1 MPEPTY
7 RELLDQKRLESIRQ
21 MLCGQPRSCADFIRS
36 LLSTTSTLTRL
47 AYTIDMGTFFDFA
60 LKELTCFDVKTADQV
75 TDAEIARLK
84 PRDIEIYADYLSLY
98 YRQTGEG
105 SDEQRMLKNQT
116 YGVMRKLSSLR
127 SFFNYLFRTQR
138 IPANIATLV
147 PLPKKHEKPILLLE
161 REEMQNLLNAIATG
175 EQLTPQQAAF
185 HRLTQT
191 RDFAMVMLFL
201 GTGIRV
207 SECVGINLEDLDF
220 HSNALLVTRKGGNQV
235 ILYFPQE
242 VAEALQAY
250 LTQREN
256 LTPMPGHAHALF
268 LSLQKRRMTQRA
280 VEKMVKKY
288 AMLVVPLK
296 KRMSP
301 HKLRST
307 YATNLYHETGDI
319 YLVAE
324 ALGHADVNTTR
335 KHYAS
340 MSDVRMRHAA
350 ASTHLLREGSATG
363 RLAETQNTPAA
374 VPDSPTAI
382 PIADSPTPLITEH
395 TAGTQAKEPITS
407 VIKEQE
413 TTTAADVIPSS
424 SEYVFAA
431 QVAAT
436 LSPPAEK
443 TFADQE
449 AQPYS
454 MPAQKTEVM
463 QALDSSPATPEGTG
477 AAQTAKT
484 LPAPMEK
491 PLAVQGTEPPLPN
504 DDTAPA
510 IQPIRQSLPESG
522 ESNSEI
528 SPSAESAPRRP
539 LTHRAHAAAQRNSR

>member
-47 AYTIDMGTFFDFA
+47 AYTIDLGTFFDFA
-60 LKELTCFDVKTADQV
+60 LKELTCFDAKTADQV

-105 SDEQRMLKNQT
+105 TDEQRMLKNQT

-175 EQLTPQQAAF
+175 EQLTPQQSAF
-185 HRLTQT
+185 HRLTQA

-242 VAEALQAY
+242 VADALQAY
-250 LTQREN
+250 LAQRD
-256 LTPMPGHAHALF
+256 TVTSMPGHEHALF

-350 ASTHLLREGSATG
+350 ASTHLLREEPDSEPS
-363 RLAETQNTPAA
+363 AETRVSPAA
-374 VPDSPTAI
+374 VPDSPMSV
-382 PIADSPTPLITEH
+382 PSADSPMPFIPERA
-395 TAGTQAKEPITS
+395 AGAQAEEPITS
-407 VIKEQE
+407 ESREQE
-413 TTTAADVIPSS
+413 SIHVTDATPASVEPAFTAQ
-424 SEYVFAA
+424 AA
-431 QVAAT
+431 EP
-436 LSPPAEK
+436 LSPPTEES
-443 TFADQE
+443 FAVQE
-449 AQPYS
+449 TEPHS
-454 MPAQKTEVM
+454 MPSEKPKVM
-463 QALDSSPATPEGTG
+463 QAVTSTPAATEKMDDTQTMQASLAPTERSLTAQGAESPIQESDTTPE
-477 AAQTAKT
+477 Q
-484 LPAPMEK
+484 
-491 PLAVQGTEPPLPN
+491 
-504 DDTAPA
+504 
-510 IQPIRQSLPESG
+510 QPIRQALPASG
-522 ESNSEI
+522 ELNSEN
-528 SPSAESAPRRP
+528 PLSAENLPRRP
-539 LTHRAHAAAQRNSR
+539 LTHRAQAAAQRSQR